1 MCPSRIKKDILN
13 KKLNN
18 SLFFGYV
25 AAQTGNEKA
34 DITLRAAVG
43 SAAAPPGPSLIQIS
57 YIAAVFGLSLGT
69 NVFIW
74 YRVSGGMFNPSVS
87 IESMK
92 RSATTRAQSGI
103 SNSLTHSMTSLQISF
118 GLWLAGAFNWV
129 RLVCV
134 IPAQLLGAITAA
146 GVVSAMLPGQLQ
158 AENSLGTGISQGQGF
173 VAEMILTSMLMGT
186 ILMLAVEKHRATFM
200 APLGIGLALLLIHL
214 TGINVSGASVN
225 PARSLGPAVINRH
238 FVPEFWI
245 YFIAPTIG
253 AILSVGVHW
262 LLNALAYQTA
272 NPGQDGDGMEFYRVV
287 APVPSPDSDSY
298 SINKDSYVNNPSY
311 TNFPRT
317 AMTRLSSTQRQVI
330 GKEEDETVLLHE
342 NRPRTRDNSR

>member
-1 MCPSRIKKDILN
+1 MVSSKRWHVQPIGQYE
-13 KKLNN
+13 
-18 SLFFGYV
+18 SLR
-25 AAQTGNEKA
+25 
-34 DITLRAAVG
+34 L
-43 SAAAPPGPSLIQIS
+43 
-57 YIAAVFGLSLGT
+57 LSKYQLT
-69 NVFIW
+69 NTYFD
-74 YRVSGGMFNPSVS
+74 SF
-87 IESMK
+87 
-92 RSATTRAQSGI
+92 
-103 SNSLTHSMTSLQISF
+103 QISF

-146 GVVSAMLPGQLQ
+146 GVVSGMLPGKLQ

-173 VAEMILTSMLMGT
+173 VAEMILTAMLMGT
-186 ILMLAVEKHRATFM
+186 ILMLAVEKHRATFI

-225 PARSLGPAVINRH
+225 PARSLGPAVVNRH

-253 AILSVGVHW
+253 AIISVGVHW

-272 NPGQDGDGMEFYRVV
+272 NPGQDGDGIEFYRVV
-287 APVPSPDSDSY
+287 APKPSPDSDSY

-317 AMTRLSSTQRQVI
+317 VMTRLPSTQRQVI
-330 GKEEDETVLLHE
+330 GKEEDEANLLQE
-342 NRPRTRDNSR
+342 NRSRTTDKSR